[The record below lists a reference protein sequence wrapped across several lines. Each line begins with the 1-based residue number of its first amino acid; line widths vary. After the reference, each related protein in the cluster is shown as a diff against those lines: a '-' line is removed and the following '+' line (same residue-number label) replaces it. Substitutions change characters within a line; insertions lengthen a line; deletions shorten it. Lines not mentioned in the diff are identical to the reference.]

1 MKVLFGLL
9 MLACAGFF
17 AFARWGDALMGDG
30 AHLRPHPPLNEGKI
44 KLLKT
49 PQTYLVPAPAS
60 SLAAASAAAP
70 SPCLEWG
77 EFSGSD
83 HARAAAALDG
93 LNLGAMAAQRQ
104 VERNSSYWVYIPP
117 RQNRT
122 ETDKKVAQLKSLGIE
137 EYFIVQDAGKW
148 QHAISL
154 GVFKTEDAAQKF
166 LEKIREK
173 GVKSATSGERA
184 DKLTLTLFTLK
195 NPEAETAA
203 KMVELQS
210 EFPGSELK
218 AVVCE

>member
-1 MKVLFGLL
+1 MKALFGLL
-9 MLACAGFF
+9 LLACAGFF
-17 AFARWGDALMGDG
+17 AFARWGDALMGEG
-30 AHLRPHPPLNEGKI
+30 AHLRPHPPLNEEKI
-44 KLLKT
+44 KPLKA
-49 PQTYLVPAPAS
+49 PQTYLALAPAS
-60 SLAAASAAAP
+60 SLATVPAATQ

-83 HARAAAALDG
+83 LARAAAALDG
-93 LNLGAMAAQRQ
+93 LNLGAMVTQRQ
-104 VERNSSYWVYIPP
+104 VERNSSYWVFIPP

-148 QHAISL
+148 LHTISL

-173 GVKSATSGERA
+173 GVKSATLGERA
-184 DKLTLTLFTLK
+184 GKLTLALFTLK
-195 NPEAETAA
+195 NPEAEAAA
-203 KMVELQS
+203 KMVELHS

-218 AVVCE
+218 AVACE

>member
-9 MLACAGFF
+9 LLACAGFF
-17 AFARWGDALMGDG
+17 TFARWGDALVGEG
-30 AHLRPHPPLNEGKI
+30 AHLRPHPPLNEEKI

-49 PQTYLVPAPAS
+49 PQTYLALAPAP
-60 SLAAASAAAP
+60 SLAAVPAAAP

-83 HARAAAALDG
+83 RARAAAALDG
-93 LNLGAMAAQRQ
+93 LKLGTLVNQRQ

-117 RQNRT
+117 RQNRAET
-122 ETDKKVAQLKSLGIE
+122 EKKVAQLKSLGIE
-137 EYFIVQDAGKW
+137 EYFIVQEAGKW
-148 QHAISL
+148 QHTISL
-154 GVFKTEDAAQKF
+154 GVFKTEDSARKF

-173 GVKSATSGERA
+173 GVKSATLGERA
-184 DKLTLTLFTLK
+184 DKLALTLFTLK
-195 NPEAETAA
+195 NPEAEAAA
-203 KMVELQS
+203 KMVELQN